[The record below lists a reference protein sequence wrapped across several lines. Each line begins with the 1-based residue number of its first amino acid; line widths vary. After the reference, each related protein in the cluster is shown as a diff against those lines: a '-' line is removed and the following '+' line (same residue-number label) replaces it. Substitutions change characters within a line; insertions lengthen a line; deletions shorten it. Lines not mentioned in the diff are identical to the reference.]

1 MTTKITQPISNC
13 NSFPDIERTIEIAGM
28 SMNFDLQ
35 TLDLFC
41 RIIYKKDGQDISR
54 MFGGQIVPPLHINNT
69 RRIVMRDVNL
79 NPVPNPDFVEKTNDG
94 GLVLNQDERFITKPA
109 FDYFLSLLVQL
120 KDAVKH
126 YAIAEDQEG
135 RFNF

>member
-1 MTTKITQPISNC
+1 MTTKITQPISNS

-54 MFGGQIVPPLHINNT
+54 MFGGQIVPSLHINNT
-69 RRIVMRDVNL
+69 RRIVIRDVNL
-79 NPVPNPDFVEKTNDG
+79 NPVPNPDFVEKTNDE

-109 FDYFLSLLVQL
+109 FDYFLSLLEQL

-126 YAIAEDQEG
+126 YAITEDQEG